1 MSRSYRIIGNLKEG
15 EVKVFTPQY
24 SDDNVNWQSINGA
37 TALTREGAEQLIET
51 FVEKGNINEI
61 VHTYKPGLKPLFG

>member
-1 MSRSYRIIGNLKEG
+1 MSRSYRIIENLKEG

-37 TALTREGAEQLIET
+37 TSLTREGAEQLIET

-61 VHTYKPGLKPLFG
+61 VHAYKPGLKPLFG